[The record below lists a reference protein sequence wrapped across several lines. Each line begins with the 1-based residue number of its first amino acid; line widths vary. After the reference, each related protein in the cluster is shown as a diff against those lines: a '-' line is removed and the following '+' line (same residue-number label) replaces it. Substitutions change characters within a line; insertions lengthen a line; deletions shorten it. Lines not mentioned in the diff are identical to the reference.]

1 VTPEAGLFLDK
12 ARQSLAI
19 ADYMVGEWP
28 AEAGRSAYLAA
39 FHAAQALIA
48 ERTGRAAVKTHKGV
62 NASFQRLTMG
72 DIGSTGTYAVF
83 SAGATISKSAPIMA
97 PGRTRWFQTVPR
109 MRRWQPRSDLLL
121 AARRR
126 YWRQLAAPNRPGRD
140 RRLVRNRVL

>member
-12 ARQSLAI
+12 ARQALAI

-48 ERTGRAAVKTHKGV
+48 ERTGRAVKTHKGV

-72 DIGSTGTYAVF
+72 DNRVDLDLRSFLSRGYDLKVSADYGTGPDAVV
-83 SAGATISKSAPIMA
+83 SEG
-97 PGRTRWFQTVPR
+97 
-109 MRRWQPRSDLLL
+109 
-121 AARRR
+121 AAREAMAMAKRFVG
-126 YWRQLAAPNRPGRD
+126 YCEVAMLMPDGGSEPDGAGSVVGA
-140 RRLVRNRVL
+140 